1 MPPYHLHRSPLL
13 DIAMST
19 ELPVIRLNNKAD
31 RRLRGGHVWIYSNE
45 VDTKATPIKDL
56 EPGVQVI
63 VENAQGKVMGVAYI
77 NPHNLICGRLFSRDK
92 RFLLDK
98 SLIVH
103 RIKIALG
110 LREAMNAEP
119 YYRLVYGDS
128 DGLSGL
134 VVDRFGDI
142 LVVQMATAGMERV
155 KSEIVE
161 ALCQVLKPTGIL
173 IKNDSRIRSA
183 EGLEDYVEVAYGDVP
198 ERVVMVE
205 NGVKFEVPVYEGQKT
220 GWFYD
225 HRASRGRLADYVK
238 GKRVLDVFSYIG
250 GWGVQ
255 AAAFGAEQVVCI
267 DSSEFALDCVHRNAE
282 LNGLSDKVESLLG
295 NAFDAMKQLAQDGER
310 FDVVIMDP
318 PAFIPRRKDV
328 KKGEQAYRRVNELA
342 MRLLNKEGF
351 LVSASCSMHLGRDVL
366 VDILRQSSR
375 HLDRQ
380 LQILEHGGQ
389 TYDHPVHPAIP
400 ETDYLK
406 AIFARVLPVS

>member
-1 MPPYHLHRSPLL
+1 
-13 DIAMST
+13 MSAD
-19 ELPVIRLNNKAD
+19 LPRIILNNKAD
-31 RRLRGGHVWIYSNE
+31 KRLRGGHVWIYSNE
-45 VDTKATPIKDL
+45 INTQLTPIKEI
-56 EPGVQVI
+56 EPGQQVV
-63 VENAQGKVMGVAYI
+63 VENAQGKVMGIAYI
-77 NPHNLICGRLFSRDK
+77 NPHNLICGRLISRDK
-92 RFLLDK
+92 RHGLDK
-98 SLIVH
+98 SLLVH
-103 RIKIALG
+103 RINIALS
-110 LREAMNAEP
+110 LREAMSAQP

-128 DGLSGL
+128 DGLPGL

-142 LVVQMATAGMERV
+142 LVVQMATAGMEKV

-161 ALCQVLKPTGIL
+161 ALCQVLKPSGIL

-183 EGLEDYVEVAYGDVP
+183 EGLEDYVEVAYGEVP
-198 ERVVMVE
+198 ERVLMEE
-205 NGVKFEVPVYEGQKT
+205 NGVKFEAPVFEGQKT

-225 HRASRGRLADYVK
+225 HRACRANLANYVK

-255 AAAFGAEQVVCI
+255 AAAFGADSVLCV
-267 DSSEFALDCVHRNAE
+267 DSSEFALECVHRNAE
-282 LNGLSDKVESLLG
+282 LNGLSDKVESMQG
-295 NAFDAMKQLAQDGER
+295 NAFDAMKQLAEDGER
-310 FDVVIMDP
+310 FDVIIVDP
-318 PAFIPRRKDV
+318 PAFIPKRKDI

-342 MRLLNKEGF
+342 MRLLNKGGI

-380 LQILEHGGQ
+380 LQVLEHGGQ

>member
-1 MPPYHLHRSPLL
+1 
-13 DIAMST
+13 MSID
-19 ELPVIRLNNKAD
+19 LPRITLNNKAD
-31 RRLRGGHVWIYSNE
+31 KRLRGGHVWIYSNE
-45 VDTKATPIKDL
+45 INTKLTPIKDI
-56 EPGVQVI
+56 EPGQQVI
-63 VENAQGKVMGVAYI
+63 VENAQGKVMGIAYL
-77 NPHNLICGRLFSRDK
+77 NPHNLICGRLISRDIK
-92 RFLLDK
+92 FGLDK
-98 SLIVH
+98 SLLVH
-103 RIKIALG
+103 RINIALS
-110 LREAMNAEP
+110 LRQAMNPEP
-119 YYRLVYGDS
+119 FYRLVYGDS
-128 DGLSGL
+128 DGLPGL

-142 LVVQMATAGMERV
+142 LVVQMATAGMEAV
-155 KSEIVE
+155 KNEVVE

-183 EGLEDYVEVAYGDVP
+183 EGLEDYIEVAYGEVP
-198 ERVVMVE
+198 EFVPMEE
-205 NGVKFEVPVYEGQKT
+205 NGVKFEVPVFEGQKT

-238 GKRVLDVFSYIG
+238 GKRVLDVFSYVG

-255 AAAFGAEQVVCI
+255 AAAFGADNVMCV

-282 LNGLSDKVESLLG
+282 LNDLSDKVESMQG
-295 NAFDAMKQLAQDGER
+295 NAFDAMKQLAEDGER
-310 FDVVIMDP
+310 FDVIIMDP
-318 PAFIPRRKDV
+318 PAFIPKRKDI
-328 KKGEQAYRRVNELA
+328 KKGEVAYRRVNELA
-342 MRLLNKEGF
+342 MRLLNKDGI